1 MYKEHLQEV
10 FNRILEAGLTL
21 RGQKCKLGLSEVK
34 YLGHVFSAAGMQP
47 DPEKV
52 SVIRNWPTPTNVAE
66 VRQFLGLASYYRRY
80 ISQFAQIAAP
90 LHQLT
95 CKNSIFQWSSACQES
110 FDTLKSKLMTPPTLA
125 YPHTHTQSGPFVL
138 HTDASSHGVGAVLE
152 QDGRV
157 IAYVSRA
164 LTAAER
170 NYSVIQKECL
180 AIVYATKQFRQYI
193 LGRPFELMTNHAPL
207 QWLSAQ
213 KAEAGGL

>member
-1 MYKEHLQEV
+1 M
-10 FNRILEAGLTL
+10 
-21 RGQKCKLGLSEVK
+21 
-34 YLGHVFSAAGMQP
+34 
-47 DPEKV
+47 
-52 SVIRNWPTPTNVAE
+52 
-66 VRQFLGLASYYRRY
+66 
-80 ISQFAQIAAP
+80 
-90 LHQLT
+90 
-95 CKNSIFQWSSACQES
+95 
-110 FDTLKSKLMTPPTLA
+110 
-125 YPHTHTQSGPFVL
+125 L

-180 AIVYATKQFRQYI
+180 AIVYATKQFCQYI